1 MRAQMLRERLLGRMA
16 TMPEAQERHI
26 PTDWELTEEEVWE
39 MGSLHGALPGKT
51 QTGYPDTALSKAQQ
65 RAMATSKRYSNLL
78 PRSRSSLSLAAP
90 KHVATSAALD
100 VPARDE
106 ELAIEAAAGPGD
118 RAEGDHH
125 ARGLRRAMAR
135 SLNVIGISKK
145 LAGGSY
151 GDEDDDDDDD
161 DGEENAAGMTPPHVI
176 ASRQRTAMA
185 CSVMEGAG
193 RTLKGRDLRNV
204 RNAVWKHTGFY
215 G

>member
-1 MRAQMLRERLLGRMA
+1 MRDRLLGRMA

-39 MGSLHGALPGKT
+39 MGSLHGALPAPT
-51 QTGYPDTALSKAQQ
+51 QTSYADTALSKAQQ
-65 RAMATSKRYSNLL
+65 RAMATTKRYSNLL

-90 KHVATSAALD
+90 KHVATSAAMD

-106 ELAIEAAAGPGD
+106 EFEAPAGTGD
-118 RAEGDHH
+118 RAGGDHH

-135 SLNVIGISKK
+135 SLNTIGIRKK
-145 LAGGSY
+145 LAEGSY
-151 GDEDDDDDDD
+151 GDDDDDDDDD
-161 DGEENAAGMTPPHVI
+161 DGEEKAAGMTPPHVI

-204 RNAVWKHTGFY
+204 RNTVWKHTGFY